1 MKIISI
7 EKEQLTMNK
16 KAEIFQKYLEEKEI
30 KAFQMEEIKD
40 DELKTVV
47 FRSNIEAEGQQL
59 PTMIIT
65 DETIYTMFRVQV
77 AAKALR
83 EDNEVE
89 LIKVINEINAKYKI
103 LKYYFAENGDLV
115 LDSCVVSPVD
125 ELDGDMVYTI
135 LDVIVKHLTSEYRQI
150 MKKIWG

>member
-1 MKIISI
+1 
-7 EKEQLTMNK
+7 MNK
-16 KAEIFQKYLEEKEI
+16 KAEIFQKYLKEKEI

-83 EDNEVE
+83 EDNEIE

-135 LDVIVKHLTSEYRQI
+135 LDVIVKHLTSEYRQL

>member
-1 MKIISI
+1 MSF
-7 EKEQLTMNK
+7 MNK
-16 KAEIFQKYLEEKEI
+16 KAEIFQKYLKEKEI

-83 EDNEVE
+83 EDNEIE

-135 LDVIVKHLTSEYRQI
+135 LDVIVKHLTGEYRQL

>member
-1 MKIISI
+1 
-7 EKEQLTMNK
+7 MNK
-16 KAEIFQKYLEEKEI
+16 KAENFQKYLKEKEI

>member
-1 MKIISI
+1 
-7 EKEQLTMNK
+7 MNK
-16 KAEIFQKYLEEKEI
+16 KAEIFQKYLKEKEI

-135 LDVIVKHLTSEYRQI
+135 LDVIVKHLTSKYRQI

>member
-1 MKIISI
+1 
-7 EKEQLTMNK
+7 MNK
-16 KAEIFQKYLEEKEI
+16 KAEIFQKYLKEKEI

-135 LDVIVKHLTSEYRQI
+135 LDVIVKHLTSEYRQL

>member
-1 MKIISI
+1 
-7 EKEQLTMNK
+7 MNK
-16 KAEIFQKYLEEKEI
+16 KAEIFQKYLKEKEI

>member
-1 MKIISI
+1 
-7 EKEQLTMNK
+7 MNK
-16 KAEIFQKYLEEKEI
+16 KAEIFQKYLKEKEI

-83 EDNEVE
+83 EDNEIE

-103 LKYYFAENGDLV
+103 LK
-115 LDSCVVSPVD
+115 
-125 ELDGDMVYTI
+125 
-135 LDVIVKHLTSEYRQI
+135 
-150 MKKIWG
+150 

>member
-1 MKIISI
+1 
-7 EKEQLTMNK
+7 MNK
-16 KAEIFQKYLEEKEI
+16 KAEIFQKYLKEKEI

-83 EDNEVE
+83 EDNEIE

-135 LDVIVKHLTSEYRQI
+135 LDVIVKHLTGEYRQL

>member
-1 MKIISI
+1 
-7 EKEQLTMNK
+7 MNK

-83 EDNEVE
+83 EDNEIE

-135 LDVIVKHLTSEYRQI
+135 LDVIVKHLTSEYRQL

>member
-1 MKIISI
+1 
-7 EKEQLTMNK
+7 MNK

-40 DELKTVV
+40 DELNTVV

>member
-1 MKIISI
+1 MSF
-7 EKEQLTMNK
+7 MNK
-16 KAEIFQKYLEEKEI
+16 KAEIFQKYLKEKEI

-83 EDNEVE
+83 EDNEIE

-135 LDVIVKHLTSEYRQI
+135 LDVIVKHLTSEYRQL

>member
-1 MKIISI
+1 
-7 EKEQLTMNK
+7 MNK